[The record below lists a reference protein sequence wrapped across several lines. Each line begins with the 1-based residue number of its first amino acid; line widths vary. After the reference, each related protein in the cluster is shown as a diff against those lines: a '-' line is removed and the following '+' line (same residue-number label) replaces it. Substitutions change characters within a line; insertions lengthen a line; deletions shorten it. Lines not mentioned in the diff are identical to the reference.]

1 MIRGMLIAAA
11 WGVIC
16 AAALAAVVTGEERSG
31 REVKVVCFGDS
42 ITEGYSVDG
51 QLKTTYPGLLQGVLD
66 EIEGKG
72 RFKVVNCGISGQDT
86 RQGLARI
93 DRVLEE
99 EKPDWMLVLYGT
111 NDLWTGRKISV
122 EETEANLREMLS
134 RVKGAGARCIIGT
147 MIPVWG
153 FDEKV
158 GERNKIIR
166 KVAKEAGVPV
176 AETGEAFEGAIR
188 KAGERAKRAAWES
201 VYQVEGDEFVHP
213 NDAGN
218 RLLAERWGEAL
229 RGAIAGGGSGG
240 K

>member
-93 DRVLEE
+93 QALAQ
-99 EKPDWMLVLYGT
+99 L
-111 NDLWTGRKISV
+111 
-122 EETEANLREMLS
+122 
-134 RVKGAGARCIIGT
+134 
-147 MIPVWG
+147 
-153 FDEKV
+153 
-158 GERNKIIR
+158 
-166 KVAKEAGVPV
+166 
-176 AETGEAFEGAIR
+176 
-188 KAGERAKRAAWES
+188 
-201 VYQVEGDEFVHP
+201 
-213 NDAGN
+213 
-218 RLLAERWGEAL
+218 RLLRC
-229 RGAIAGGGSGG
+229 RQQHQRAGWKRRAPVRASVQA
-240 K
+240 